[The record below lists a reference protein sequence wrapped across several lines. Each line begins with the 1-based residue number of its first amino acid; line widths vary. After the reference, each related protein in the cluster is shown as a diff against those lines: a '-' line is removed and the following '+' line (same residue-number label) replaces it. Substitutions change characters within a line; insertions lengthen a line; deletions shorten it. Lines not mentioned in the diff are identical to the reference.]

1 VEGEHQQQVQKLAEQ
16 IALVV
21 TNATT

>member
-1 VEGEHQQQVQKLAEQ
+1 MDYLAQVIRQVWPAEQ

-21 TNATT
+21 GRID